1 MPHRLKKAAALFCA
15 LFLCAALAACT
26 REFRPSPAGL
36 LREIEKRAPQYAL
49 ADRPLYLKD
58 GAFFTFYSLHE
69 PDDLLLT
76 IRTDDAQKI
85 TGVSLAAKTDSTA
98 AKEDLQPFAVLLA
111 SVLLPECDLKAL
123 TAQTHLDG
131 LPDPPEAVVNAC
143 KSGNDLA
150 VLFRGETALCFFI
163 TYNGAAEA
171 TPAEGVFPPSDE
183 TEQFSAEAENFSAD
197 TP

>member
-58 GAFFTFYSLHE
+58 GAFFIFYSLHE

-76 IRTDDAQKI
+76 IRTDDTRKI
-85 TGVSLAAKTDSTA
+85 TGVSLAAQTGSAA
-98 AKEDLQPFAVLLA
+98 AKEDLQPFSVLLA
-111 SVLLPECDLKAL
+111 DVLLPGCDLKAL
-123 TAQTHLDG
+123 SAQTHLDD
-131 LPDPPEAVVNAC
+131 LPKPPDAVVNAY
-143 KSGNDLA
+143 KSGNDLS

-171 TPAEGVFPPSDE
+171 PSAEEIIPPSGETEFFSDE
-183 TEQFSAEAENFSAD
+183 TENFSAD